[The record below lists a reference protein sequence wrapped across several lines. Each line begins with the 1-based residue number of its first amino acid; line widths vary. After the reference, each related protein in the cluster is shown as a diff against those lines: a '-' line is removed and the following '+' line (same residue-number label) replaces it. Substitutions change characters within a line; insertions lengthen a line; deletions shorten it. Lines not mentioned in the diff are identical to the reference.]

1 MKLEDKV
8 TKKKKNYPPVIRVRR
23 QREWV
28 KENKIIE

>member
-8 TKKKKNYPPVIRVRR
+8 TKKKNYPPVIRVRR